1 VGSGGCGRQ
10 ARGGDGDPVQEVASG
25 DPILGHGRILV
36 GKRLP
41 GQPPGAIV
49 GVRPVRRSGVRH
61 NHQMAE
67 APHERRPRT
76 PLPRDDDRDKPKGF
90 WRTFGGR
97 FWVII
102 AVLLVLNYLSV
113 AIFAPGREK
122 SVTIPYNPT
131 FLDQVEADNV
141 TKISAEG
148 EAVSGEFKKA
158 VKYPPNDKNA
168 EEATNFETQIPTFA
182 NNDAL
187 SSLLQNHNVQIDA
200 QPINEG
206 RGFLLNLIL
215 GFGPVILLVALFVWI
230 SRRAAGGQM
239 NALGSFGRSRAR
251 RIEGA
256 QTKVTFKDVAG
267 IDESKGELT
276 EVVDFLKNP
285 DRYRKLG
292 GRIPRGVLLAGR
304 PGTGKTLLAR
314 AVAGEAG
321 VPFFSVSASEF
332 VEAIVGIGA
341 SRVRDLFKQAKESQP
356 AIVFID
362 ELDAIGRSRSS
373 GAPGFGGNDE
383 REQTLNQILTEMDG
397 FESGEAV
404 IVVAATNR
412 PEVLDAALLR
422 PGRFDRR
429 VTVPPPD
436 KDGRR
441 KILAVHTRSLPLA
454 DDVELDRLAASTP
467 GMVGADL
474 ANLANEAALLAA
486 RRGHEQVQ
494 EADFTDSLEKIVLG
508 APRGLVLTDEVK
520 RRTAYHESGHALV
533 GMLTPGADPVRKV
546 SIIPRTMSLG
556 VTISA
561 PDVERTNYNE
571 EHMLTRIRVALG
583 GRVAEEL
590 VYDSISAGAE
600 SDIQQLTMI
609 ARQMVGRWG
618 MSRQI
623 GPIAVLP
630 SEAQNPL
637 LPGAAEVS
645 ESTRRLVDEEVRRIV
660 EEAHQE
666 VSRLL
671 AEHRDRLDSLT
682 EALLAAETLDEDD
695 AYAAAR
701 VERQQEEPAPA

>member
-1 VGSGGCGRQ
+1 
-10 ARGGDGDPVQEVASG
+10 
-25 DPILGHGRILV
+25 
-36 GKRLP
+36 
-41 GQPPGAIV
+41 
-49 GVRPVRRSGVRH
+49 
-61 NHQMAE
+61 MAE

-76 PLPRDDDRDKPKGF
+76 PLPRKDDENKPRSF
-90 WRTFGGR
+90 WRSVGGR
-97 FWVII
+97 FWAFVLL
-102 AVLLVLNYLSV
+102 LLVLNYLSV

-131 FLDQVEADNV
+131 FLDQVDANNV
-141 TKISAEG
+141 AKISTQG
-148 EAVSGEFKKA
+148 EAVSGEFKKP
-158 VKYPPNDKNA
+158 VKYPSDAKDAVPNF
-168 EEATNFETQIPTFA
+168 TTQVPTFA
-182 NNDAL
+182 NTDEL
-187 SSLLQNHNVQIDA
+187 SKLLQDHNVQIEA
-200 QPINEG
+200 KPINEG

-215 GFGPVILLVALFVWI
+215 SFGPVILLVALFVWI
-230 SRRAAGGQM
+230 SRRAAGGTT
-239 NALGSFGRSRAR
+239 NALGAFGRSRAR
-251 RIEGA
+251 RIEGP
-256 QTKVTFKDVAG
+256 QTQVTFSDVAG
-267 IDESKGELT
+267 IDEAKGELT

-321 VPFFSVSASEF
+321 VPFFSVAASEF

-341 SRVRDLFKQAKESQP
+341 SRVRDLFKQAKDSQP
-356 AIVFID
+356 AIIFID
-362 ELDAIGRSRSS
+362 ELDAIGRSRA
-373 GAPGFGGNDE
+373 GGNVGFGGNDE

-397 FESGEAV
+397 FESGAAV
-404 IVVAATNR
+404 IVLAATNR
-412 PEVLDAALLR
+412 PEVLDSALLR

-441 KILAVHTRSLPLA
+441 KILEVHTRSLPLA
-454 DDVELDRLAASTP
+454 PDVELDRIAAATP

-486 RRGHEQVQ
+486 RRGHERVT
-494 EADFTDSLEKIVLG
+494 ESDFTDSLEKIVLG
-508 APRGLVLTDEVK
+508 APRGLVLTDDEK

-561 PDVERTNYNE
+561 PDVERTNYDE
-571 EHMLTRIRVALG
+571 EHLLTRIRVALG

-600 SDIQQLTMI
+600 SDIQQLTAI

-618 MSRQI
+618 MSRAI
-623 GPIAVLP
+623 GPVAVLP
-630 SEAQNPL
+630 SDPQGPL
-637 LPGAAEVS
+637 LPGTAEVS
-645 ESTRRLVDEEVRRIV
+645 DSTRRLVDEEVRRIV
-660 EEAHQE
+660 EEAHTAVTQ
-666 VSRLL
+666 LL
-671 AEHRDRLDSLT
+671 GENRDRLDSLT
-682 EALLAAETLDEDD
+682 EALLAAETLDEDE

-701 VERQQEEPAPA
+701 VDREPAPTAA

>member
-1 VGSGGCGRQ
+1 
-10 ARGGDGDPVQEVASG
+10 
-25 DPILGHGRILV
+25 
-36 GKRLP
+36 
-41 GQPPGAIV
+41 
-49 GVRPVRRSGVRH
+49 
-61 NHQMAE
+61 MAD

-76 PLPRDDDRDKPKGF
+76 PLPRDNRPRGF
-90 WRTFGGR
+90 WRSIGGR
-97 FWVII
+97 FWILVI
-102 AVLLVLNYLSV
+102 ALLAINYLSV
-113 AIFAPGREK
+113 AIFAPGRER

-131 FLDQVEADNV
+131 FLEQVEQGNV
-141 TKISAEG
+141 VKISATG
-148 EAVSGEFKKA
+148 ESVSGEFRRE
-158 VKYPPNDKNA
+158 VRYPRDA
-168 EEATNFETQIPTFA
+168 EPAKNFETEIPTFA
-182 NNDAL
+182 NNTGAL
-187 SSLLQNHNVQIDA
+187 ENTLRSNDVEISAEPV
-200 QPINEG
+200 NEG

-215 GFGPVILLVALFVWI
+215 GFGPVILLVVLFVWL
-230 SRRAAGGQM
+230 SRRMAGG
-239 NALGSFGRSRAR
+239 AGGGSPLGAFGRSRAR

-256 QTKVTFKDVAG
+256 QTKVTFNDVAG
-267 IDESKGELT
+267 IDESKSELT

-321 VPFFSVSASEF
+321 VPFFSISASEF

-356 AIVFID
+356 AIIFID

-373 GAPGFGGNDE
+373 GAGPFSGGNDE

-412 PEVLDAALLR
+412 AEILDAALLR

-441 KILAVHTRSLPLA
+441 KILQVHTRSLPLGP
-454 DDVELDRLAASTP
+454 DVDLDRLASSTP

-486 RRGHEQVQ
+486 RRGHEQVL

-508 APRGLVLTDEVK
+508 APRGTVLSPEER
-520 RRTAYHESGHALV
+520 RRTAYHEAGHAIV

-556 VTISA
+556 VTLSA
-561 PDVERTNYNE
+561 PDQERTNYDE
-571 EHMLTRIRVALG
+571 EYLITRIKVALG

-590 VYDSISAGAE
+590 VYGSISAGAE
-600 SDIQQLTMI
+600 SDIQQLTAI

-618 MSRQI
+618 MSRAI
-623 GPIAVLP
+623 GPIAVIP
-630 SEAQNPL
+630 SDGQGPL
-637 LPGAAEVS
+637 LPGVSEVS
-645 ESTRRLVDEEVRRIV
+645 ESTQRLVDEEVRRIV
-660 EEAHQE
+660 EEAHHA

-671 AEHRDRLDSLT
+671 SEHRDRLDSLT
-682 EALLAAETLDEDD
+682 EALLEAETLDEDQ

-701 VERQQEEPAPA
+701 VPRTRLPETAGGVPSA

>member
-1 VGSGGCGRQ
+1 
-10 ARGGDGDPVQEVASG
+10 
-25 DPILGHGRILV
+25 
-36 GKRLP
+36 
-41 GQPPGAIV
+41 
-49 GVRPVRRSGVRH
+49 
-61 NHQMAE
+61 MADE

-76 PLPRDDDRDKPKGF
+76 PLPRGDDNQPKSF
-90 WRTFGGR
+90 WRTVGGR
-97 FWVII
+97 FWVL
-102 AVLLVLNYLSV
+102 VLLLLALNYLSV

-131 FLDQVEADNV
+131 FLDQVEANNV
-141 TKISAEG
+141 TKISTEG
-148 EAVSGEFKKA
+148 ESVSGEFKKP
-158 VKYPPNDKNA
+158 VKYPPASKGDA
-168 EEATNFETQIPTFA
+168 APNFTTQIPVFA
-182 NNDAL
+182 DDNAL
-187 SSLLQNHNVQIDA
+187 SKLLQDHNVTIEA
-200 QPINEG
+200 KPLNEG

-215 GFGPVILLVALFVWI
+215 GFGPVILLVALFVWL

-239 NALGSFGRSRAR
+239 NALGAFGRSRAR

-267 IDESKGELT
+267 IDESKSELT

-356 AIVFID
+356 AIIFID

-373 GAPGFGGNDE
+373 GAAGFGGNDE

-404 IVVAATNR
+404 IVLGATNR
-412 PEVLDAALLR
+412 PEVLDPALLR

-441 KILAVHTRSLPLA
+441 KILEVHTRSLPLA
-454 DDVELDRLAASTP
+454 ADVSLDRLASSTP

-486 RRGHEQVQ
+486 RRGHEKVT

-508 APRGLVLTDEVK
+508 APRGLVLTDAEK
-520 RRTAYHESGHALV
+520 RRTAYHEAGHAIV

-561 PDVERTNYNE
+561 PDVERTNYDE
-571 EHMLTRIRVALG
+571 EHLLTRIRVALG

-618 MSRQI
+618 MSREI
-623 GPIAVLP
+623 GPVAVIP
-630 SEAQNPL
+630 SEAQGPL
-637 LPGAAEVS
+637 LPGSSEVS
-645 ESTRRLVDEEVRRIV
+645 ESTRKLIDDEVRRIV
-660 EEAHQE
+660 DDAHAA
-666 VSRLL
+666 VTRLL
-671 AEHRDRLDSLT
+671 TEHRDRLDSLT
-682 EALLAAETLDEDD
+682 EALLAAETLDEDE

-701 VERQQEEPAPA
+701 VDRERAPTPA

>member
-1 VGSGGCGRQ
+1 
-10 ARGGDGDPVQEVASG
+10 
-25 DPILGHGRILV
+25 
-36 GKRLP
+36 
-41 GQPPGAIV
+41 
-49 GVRPVRRSGVRH
+49 
-61 NHQMAE
+61 MADE

-76 PLPRDDDRDKPKGF
+76 PLPRDENQGKPKSF
-90 WRTFGGR
+90 WRSVGGR
-97 FWVII
+97 FWALVLI
-102 AVLLVLNYLSV
+102 LLVLNYLSV

-122 SVTIPYNPT
+122 SATIPYNPT
-131 FLDQVEADNV
+131 FLAQVEANNV
-141 TKISAEG
+141 TKISTQG

-158 VKYPPNDKNA
+158 VKYPSDAKEAVPNF
-168 EEATNFETQIPTFA
+168 TTQVPTFA
-182 NNDAL
+182 NTDEL
-187 SSLLQNHNVQIDA
+187 SKTLQDHNVTIEA
-200 QPINEG
+200 KPINEG

-230 SRRAAGGQM
+230 SRRASGGQM
-239 NALGSFGRSRAR
+239 NALGAFGRSRAR
-251 RIEGA
+251 RIEGS
-256 QTKVTFKDVAG
+256 QTQVTFSDVAG
-267 IDESKGELT
+267 IDEAKAELT

-314 AVAGEAG
+314 AVAGEASA
-321 VPFFSVSASEF
+321 PFFSVSASEF

-341 SRVRDLFKQAKESQP
+341 SRVRDLFTQAKAQQP
-356 AIVFID
+356 AIIFID
-362 ELDAIGRSRSS
+362 ELDAIGRSRAGG
-373 GAPGFGGNDE
+373 GAGFGGNDE

-397 FESGEAV
+397 FESSAAV
-404 IVVAATNR
+404 IVLAATNR

-441 KILAVHTRSLPLA
+441 KILEVHTRSLPLG
-454 DDVELDRLAASTP
+454 DDVDLDRLAATTP

-486 RRGHEQVQ
+486 RRGHETVV

-508 APRGLVLTDEVK
+508 APRGLVLTDEEK

-561 PDVERTNYNE
+561 PDVERSNYDE
-571 EHMLTRIRVALG
+571 EHLLTRIRVALG
-583 GRVAEEL
+583 GRVAEEI

-630 SEAQNPL
+630 SEAQNPF
-637 LPGAAEVS
+637 LPGVAEVS

-660 EEAHQE
+660 EEAHTAVTQ
-666 VSRLL
+666 LL
-671 AEHRDRLDSLT
+671 TEHRDRLDSLT

-701 VERQQEEPAPA
+701 VEREHAPAPA

>member
-1 VGSGGCGRQ
+1 
-10 ARGGDGDPVQEVASG
+10 
-25 DPILGHGRILV
+25 
-36 GKRLP
+36 
-41 GQPPGAIV
+41 
-49 GVRPVRRSGVRH
+49 
-61 NHQMAE
+61 MADE

-76 PLPRDDDRDKPKGF
+76 PLPRDDDKGKPKSF
-90 WRTFGGR
+90 WRSVGGR
-97 FWVII
+97 FWAMVV
-102 AVLLVLNYLSV
+102 VLLVLNYATV
-113 AIFAPGREK
+113 ALFAPGREK
-122 SVTIPYNPT
+122 SATIPYNPT
-131 FLDQVEADNV
+131 FLQQVEANNV
-141 TKISAEG
+141 TKISTQG

-158 VKYPPNDKNA
+158 VKYPSDAKEAVPNF
-168 EEATNFETQIPTFA
+168 TTQVPTFA
-182 NNDAL
+182 NTDEL
-187 SSLLQNHNVQIDA
+187 SKLLQDHNVTIEA
-200 QPINEG
+200 KPINEG

-215 GFGPVILLVALFVWI
+215 GFGPVILLVGLFVWI

-239 NALGSFGRSRAR
+239 NALGAFGRSRAR
-251 RIEGA
+251 RIEGS
-256 QTKVTFKDVAG
+256 QTQVTFKDVAG
-267 IDESKGELT
+267 IDEAKAELT
-276 EVVDFLKNP
+276 EVVDFLRNP

-314 AVAGEAG
+314 AVAGEASA
-321 VPFFSVSASEF
+321 PFFSVSASEF

-341 SRVRDLFKQAKESQP
+341 SRVRDLFAQAKAQQP
-356 AIVFID
+356 AIIFID
-362 ELDAIGRSRSS
+362 ELDAIGRSRAGG
-373 GAPGFGGNDE
+373 GAGFGGNDE

-397 FESGEAV
+397 FESSAAV
-404 IVVAATNR
+404 IVLAATNR

-441 KILAVHTRSLPLA
+441 KILEVHTRSVPLGP
-454 DDVELDRLAASTP
+454 DVDLDRLAASTP

-486 RRGHEQVQ
+486 RRGREQVL

-508 APRGLVLTDEVK
+508 APRGLVLTDEEK

-561 PDVERTNYNE
+561 PDVERTNYDE
-571 EHMLTRIRVALG
+571 EHLLTRIRVALG
-583 GRVAEEL
+583 GRVAEEI
-590 VYDSISAGAE
+590 VYESISAGAE

-618 MSRQI
+618 MSREI
-623 GPIAVLP
+623 GPVAVIP
-630 SEAQNPL
+630 SEAQNSL

-645 ESTRRLVDEEVRRIV
+645 ESTRRMVDEEVRRIV
-660 EEAHQE
+660 EEAHTAVTQ
-666 VSRLL
+666 LL
-671 AEHRDRLDSLT
+671 TEHRDQLDSLT

-701 VERQQEEPAPA
+701 VDRERAPAPA

>member
-1 VGSGGCGRQ
+1 L
-10 ARGGDGDPVQEVASG
+10 
-25 DPILGHGRILV
+25 PILH

-41 GQPPGAIV
+41 GQVAD
-49 GVRPVRRSGVRH
+49 
-61 NHQMAE
+61 NCDNLTMADE

-76 PLPRDDDRDKPKGF
+76 PLPRGDDNQPKGF
-90 WRTFGGR
+90 WRTVGGR
-97 FWVII
+97 FWVLVL
-102 AVLLVLNYLSV
+102 VLLALNYLSV

-131 FLDQVEADNV
+131 FLQQVEANNV
-141 TKISAEG
+141 AKISAEG

-158 VKYPPNDKNA
+158 IKYPANSAEAAPNFD
-168 EEATNFETQIPTFA
+168 TQIPTFA

-187 SSLLQNHNVQIDA
+187 SKLLQDHNVTIEA
-200 QPINEG
+200 KPINEG

-230 SRRAAGGQM
+230 SRRASGGQL
-239 NALGSFGRSRAR
+239 NALGAFGRSRAR

-341 SRVRDLFKQAKESQP
+341 SRVRDLFKQAKDSQP
-356 AIVFID
+356 AIIFID
-362 ELDAIGRSRSS
+362 ELDAIGRSRAS
-373 GAPGFGGNDE
+373 GASLGGNDE

-397 FESGEAV
+397 FESSEAV

-412 PEVLDAALLR
+412 PEVLDPALLR

-441 KILAVHTRSLPLA
+441 KILEVHTRSLPLA
-454 DDVELDRLAASTP
+454 PDVDLDRIAASTP

-486 RRGHEQVQ
+486 RRGHERVS

-508 APRGLVLTDEVK
+508 APRGLVLTEGEK

-561 PDVERTNYNE
+561 PDVERTNYDE
-571 EHMLTRIRVALG
+571 DHLLTRIRVALG

-618 MSRQI
+618 MSREI
-623 GPIAVLP
+623 GPVAVLP
-630 SEAQNPL
+630 NEAQGPL
-637 LPGAAEVS
+637 LPGSSEVS
-645 ESTRRLVDEEVRRIV
+645 ESTRKLVDDEVRRIV
-660 EEAHQE
+660 EEAHAAVTQ
-666 VSRLL
+666 LL
-671 AEHRDRLDSLT
+671 GEHRDRLDSLT
-682 EALLAAETLDEDD
+682 EALLAAETLDEDE

-701 VERQQEEPAPA
+701 VDRERTAAPA